1 MAISSKKR
9 EEVIGWGISPE
20 FLDNLE
26 AFNQKQAL
34 GAKAAGVE
42 SKDLSE
48 PVEEAVDPVPPVEAD
63 VQVEEEVQP
72 DAELEKEAPV
82 VEDAVS
88 EPVNAEL
95 LEALENTA
103 RAVVN
108 VGEMVKGI
116 ETAFEARISE
126 LESLVKSLARD
137 DEEKIA
143 NKAALTPF
151 ASITEI
157 LNKSI
162 TRSEEARI
170 DGRTKLAKEGPEE
183 VEAEPPHVTGIPMI
197 DKFIND
203 GRRG

>member
-42 SKDLSE
+42 SKEL
-48 PVEEAVDPVPPVEAD
+48 PATEEEVVDPVTPVGSD
-63 VQVEEEVQP
+63 VQEEEVVQP
-72 DAELEKEAPV
+72 EEELDKEVSDVADVAP
-82 VEDAVS
+82 

-116 ETAFEARISE
+116 ETAFEIRISE
-126 LESLVKSLARD
+126 LENLVKGLTRD

-143 NKAALTPF
+143 SKAALTPF

-162 TRSEEARI
+162 TRNEDAKI